1 MAKESK
7 KQLKAQAIN
16 EARKQYDHKIERMQ
30 SQINHLSDLLQKE
43 QEYRRQ
49 LIEKYSDYDELKEEN
64 RKMRDWIERLQE
76 YCNMPPEQFQK
87 ELQKM
92 KDEQEMTDIMKNVT
106 RYTQYLFGGG
116 GAGLF

>member
-1 MAKESK
+1 MAKETK

-16 EARKQYDHKIERMQ
+16 EARKQFEHKIEGMQ
-30 SQINHLSDLLQKE
+30 DHINHLSDLLKKE
-43 QEYRRQ
+43 QAWRKE
-49 LIEKYSDYDELKEEN
+49 LIEKYRDYDEVKEEN

-76 YCNMPPEQFQK
+76 YCNMPADQFQK

-92 KDEQEMTDIMKNVT
+92 ADEQEMTNVLKNVT

-116 GAGLF
+116 GGLV